1 MKPAWITGPDAGRVN
16 PLAAARWR
24 PLAGRPS
31 AASND
36 PDSFGASGVT
46 KPCSVWKCSGAMT
59 DGRSYSLTQLSTL
72 QETEMRPD
80 ACSGFRGLRHDRIRA
95 KSLHDLRPVANARPT
110 FNEFC
115 DL

>member
-72 QETEMRPD
+72 QETEMRPRRE
-80 ACSGFRGLRHDRIRA
+80 FKRRFLREFKMRQQQ
-95 KSLHDLRPVANARPT
+95 ANVSK
-110 FNEFC
+110 
-115 DL
+115 

>member
-72 QETEMRPD
+72 QETEMRPLK
-80 ACSGFRGLRHDRIRA
+80 RGHEVPCLL
-95 KSLHDLRPVANARPT
+95 SFDLLLISQSQ
-110 FNEFC
+110 F
-115 DL
+115 